1 MKATRITSSVA
12 LLFVVIVLSGAS
24 VSSIR
29 PQDDRDR
36 SQLRVVHGEV
46 MDRSQTAIAN
56 VIVYLHNKKDNNV
69 RTQIT
74 DAQGQYRFTGLD
86 SNTDFEIHAEYKH
99 RKSSRHTISSFDSRS
114 DIEINL
120 TIPQG

>member
-12 LLFVVIVLSGAS
+12 LLFVVLVLSGVSVAS
-24 VSSIR
+24 IHS
-29 PQDDRDR
+29 QDDRDR
-36 SQLRVVHGEV
+36 SQLRSVHGVV
-46 MDRSQTAIAN
+46 MDKDQNPVAN
-56 VIVYLHNKKDNNV
+56 GVVYLQNKKNNNV

-74 DAQGQYRFTGLD
+74 DAQGQYHFTGLD
-86 SNTDFEIHAEYKH
+86 SNADFEIHAEYKR
-99 RKSSRHTISSFDSRS
+99 RKSSRHTISSFDSRN